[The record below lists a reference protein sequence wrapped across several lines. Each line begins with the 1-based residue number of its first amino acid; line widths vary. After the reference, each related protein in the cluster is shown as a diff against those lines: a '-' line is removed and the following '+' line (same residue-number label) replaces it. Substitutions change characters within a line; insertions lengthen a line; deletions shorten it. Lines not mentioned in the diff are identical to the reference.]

1 MLLHIS
7 QVCSALWDRVWE
19 LQQVAALSLAAVLQ
33 EGTSD
38 IQEEKD

>member
-7 QVCSALWDRVWE
+7 QVCSGPWDRVWG

-33 EGTSD
+33 EATSD
-38 IQEEKD
+38 VQEEKD